1 MNKFFSKLLIFL
13 IKGYQRLVSP
23 LLGPHCRFQPTCS
36 CYGVDAIIKYG
47 AGKGLYLLFKRV
59 IKCHPFNK
67 GGVDPV

>member
-1 MNKFFSKLLIFL
+1 
-13 IKGYQRLVSP
+13 

-36 CYGVDAIIKYG
+36 CYGVDAIGKYG
-47 AGKGLYLLFKRV
+47 AGKGLFLLFKRV

>member
-13 IKGYQRLVSP
+13 IKGYQRLISP

-36 CYGVDAIIKYG
+36 CYGVDAIGKYG
-47 AGKGLYLLFKRV
+47 AGKGLFLLFKRV